1 VAPEINTVFAPIPC
15 PEALLRPITERPL
28 AIVLL
33 YSGRQLSVRA
43 DEPMMESHYCSAK
56 RSGSGVDEDAKRK
69 TIVTELQMGTN
80 KYSSTAQLRVCQE
93 SRLKSKDLPAEH

>member
-1 VAPEINTVFAPIPC
+1 
-15 PEALLRPITERPL
+15 
-28 AIVLL
+28 
-33 YSGRQLSVRA
+33 
-43 DEPMMESHYCSAK
+43 M
-56 RSGSGVDEDAKRK
+56 DEDAKRK